1 MLLLQKLDSPHY
13 PSLGWHLRVDGG
25 VWIHSLQSLQ
35 MLGYLVVVPH
45 MIVLLHDDLQF
56 HMCEPKKQ
64 LHRGI
69 AVEKPI
75 FGKVIFDF
83 VDDGGAERGVE

>member
-1 MLLLQKLDSPHY
+1 
-13 PSLGWHLRVDGG
+13 
-25 VWIHSLQSLQ
+25 
-35 MLGYLVVVPH
+35 
-45 MIVLLHDDLQF
+45 
-56 HMCEPKKQ
+56 MCEPKKQ
-64 LHRGI
+64 LHGGI